1 MFIYPNLATE
11 RIYWSGQNTL
21 INDDILEKISAI
33 VDKNGFW
40 LGASFLNGEYK
51 YICFAHDET
60 TAQQKIVEK
69 QEENKKFFERMNLR
83 RQIDEAFTAKDWDKW
98 RPLNE
103 KYWET
108 K

>member
-1 MFIYPNLATE
+1 MFVYPNLATE

-33 VDKNGFW
+33 VAKDGFW
-40 LGASFLNGEYK
+40 LGASFLNDKYV
-51 YICFAHDET
+51 YICFAKDET
-60 TAQQKIVEK
+60 TAQQKITEK
-69 QEENKKFFERMNLR
+69 QEENKKFFEKMELR
-83 RQIDEAFTAKDWDKW
+83 RQVDEAFAAKDWDKW

-103 KYWET
+103 KYWG